1 MKIDFFILFYVK
13 KFSPLIFQ
21 ELLNKDCPITA
32 SSFSVLKTIKKNTAP
47 LHISLTLS
55 LEH

>member
-32 SSFSVLKTIKKNTAP
+32 SSFSVLKTIKKILLP
-47 LHISLTLS
+47 CIS
-55 LEH
+55 H